1 MTLPAPP
8 TTTAAIAAALAEF
21 QAEMPTVA
29 KSKKAEVPTKAGGK
43 YTYTYA
49 GLAEVTDAAMPI
61 LHKNGLAFSCCP
73 QRGDHGYEI
82 VGLLL
87 HTSGESLTASL
98 PLHGNQAQD
107 IGSSLTY
114 ARRYLLGC
122 MTGLVTDD
130 DDDGNLAQAAKRTVA
145 PITAKTRATMFKLFE
160 VKGVTEDRQLE
171 GINRIT
177 GGSYTSRGDL
187 SEADAKAVVA
197 ALQQRP
203 DAPPAPAQD
212 VDPLASVETP
222 ARTDGATR

>member
-1 MTLPAPP
+1 MTENAARPG
-8 TTTAAIAAALAEF
+8 TAKIAEALAAF

-29 KSKKAEVPTKAGGK
+29 KSKTAKVPTKAGGS

-49 GLAEVTDAAMPI
+49 GLAEVMAAAMPI
-61 LHKNGLAFSCCP
+61 LVSHGLAFSCCP
-73 QRGDHGYEI
+73 QRGEHGYEI

-114 ARRYLLGC
+114 ARRYLLGA

-130 DDDGNLAQAAKRTVA
+130 DDDGNLAQVAKRTVA

-160 VKGVTEDRQLE
+160 VKGVAEDQQLA

-177 GGSYTSRGDL
+177 GGSYTSRADL
-187 SEADAKAVVA
+187 SEVDAKAVVA
-197 ALQQRP
+197 ALKQRP
-203 DAPPAPAQD
+203 DAPI
-212 VDPLASVETP
+212 TP
-222 ARTDGATR
+222 AVDQPAAGGAE